1 MVTFCLTLDNTM
13 IILGL
18 GLGEVATIGVGTSVL
33 ICEGLGGD
41 LLVDHVDRRGGIW
54 GGGSVDEGGV
64 VGDRGV
70 MGNWPVGNC
79 WAKELGGSKGTTKGC
94 QGNENLEIGRVRK
107 GKGTRYTESYLH
119 GVVALQRLDCN

>member
-18 GLGEVATIGVGTSVL
+18 GLSEVATIGVGTSVL

-41 LLVDHVDRRGGIW
+41 LLVDYDRGG
-54 GGGSVDEGGV
+54 GVCRGSVDHRGMVGNGGV
-64 VGDRGV
+64 VG
-70 MGNWPVGNC
+70 NWAVGNR
-79 WAKELGGSKGTTKGC
+79 WAEELGGSKGTTKGC
-94 QGNENLEIGRVRK
+94 QGNENLEMGRVRK
-107 GKGTRYTESYLH
+107 GKCTRCTESYLH